1 MNDTSLDIMYGRG
14 MILLIITKQG
24 LDTFVVCTYYA
35 KVKMKHFIG
44 NEKLDNLIIMWLLKY
59 VVVCIFNDYSGGKRC
74 YLISLQ

>member
-1 MNDTSLDIMYGRG
+1 MNDTSVDIMYGRG

-24 LDTFVVCTYYA
+24 LGTFVVCTYYT

-44 NEKLDNLIIMWLLKY
+44 NEKLDSLIIMWLLKY
-59 VVVCIFNDYSGGKRC
+59 VVVCILNDYSGGKRC